1 MVSSAITRLYDRVK
15 RAAER
20 GKAIQLTADEVD
32 WLVVS
37 GAYAALVDAAVKEL
51 FNASVTRLEAKGH
64 NLDGLLGPD
73 RGMPVPESD

>member
-1 MVSSAITRLYDRVK
+1 MSSGISRLYDRIS
-15 RAAER
+15 RATQR

-51 FNASVTRLEAKGH
+51 FDASLARLEAKGH
-64 NLDGLLGPD
+64 DLSALLGPD
-73 RGMPVPESD
+73 RRMPTPEDD